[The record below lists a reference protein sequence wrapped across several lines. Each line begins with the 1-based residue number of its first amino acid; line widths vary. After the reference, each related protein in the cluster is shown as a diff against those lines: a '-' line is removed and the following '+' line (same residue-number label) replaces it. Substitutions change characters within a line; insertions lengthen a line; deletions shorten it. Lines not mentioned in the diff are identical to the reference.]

1 MDRPP
6 SISRFEQL
14 WWGSLA
20 FWSIGTWLGWE
31 RTTNALN
38 ADRRTAE
45 VAGLALW
52 GNVALTLFV
61 TLLFWWLAARRGSI
75 VGKWLVI
82 AAAAWSAVRA
92 LILVM
97 GLLGQRAFHPLS
109 QTSLFLSAALTIASA
124 VVLFR
129 PDALMWFGE
138 VGGTDE
144 KGDER
149 EEAA

>member
-6 SISRFEQL
+6 SISRFERL
-14 WWGSLA
+14 WWGSLV
-20 FWSIGTWLGWE
+20 FWGIGTWLGWE

-75 VGKWLVI
+75 IGKWLVI
-82 AAAAWSAVRA
+82 AAAAWSAVRV
-92 LILVM
+92 LILVV
-97 GLLGQRAFHPLS
+97 GLLGQRTFHPLS
-109 QTSLFLSAALTIASA
+109 QTCFFVAAALTIAAA

-129 PDALMWFGE
+129 DDARTWFGE
-138 VGGTDE
+138 FDGTD
-144 KGDER
+144 G